1 MKNSLW
7 NCCLPRGWRATVLS
21 DCHMRIQWED
31 GALRPRRGII
41 PRTHHLGL
49 NFQQCEKQ
57 MLAIRATGSIA
68 FFKSSPN
75 EETEYLSQQVML
87 IRGGEDRQCS
97 WCGISPRHLS
107 LSVIHFLLV
116 SVSWKHL
123 PTREQ
128 LFSYSQHPWA
138 AIRGQGFLWSSQLPF
153 CCELHMTPHSDQQEA
168 AYPSQDMSSFTIR
181 KLSCRDWGTK
191 DKLII
196 GF

>member
-116 SVSWKHL
+116 SLFPESTCLPENSFSPIPNIHGQQSGAKASFGVHNCLSAVSYIWPHILISK
-123 PTREQ
+123 RQ
-128 LFSYSQHPWA
+128 LIHRKTCLLS
-138 AIRGQGFLWSSQLPF
+138 LLESSRAVTEGPK
-153 CCELHMTPHSDQQEA
+153 TNS
-168 AYPSQDMSSFTIR
+168 
-181 KLSCRDWGTK
+181 
-191 DKLII
+191 
-196 GF
+196 